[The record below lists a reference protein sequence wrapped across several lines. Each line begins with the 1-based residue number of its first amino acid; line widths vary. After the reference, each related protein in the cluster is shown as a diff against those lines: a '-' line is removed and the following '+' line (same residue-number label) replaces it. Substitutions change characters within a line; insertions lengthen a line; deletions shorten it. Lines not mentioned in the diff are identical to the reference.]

1 MESNAYIVRWPS
13 HPNRRA
19 FVGRSSQWQRPLR
32 RPTRPDDTASVSIVI
47 VGASVAGV
55 RTAQALRS
63 GGFEGSITLL
73 GEELHHPYDKPPI
86 TKAMLDASGDRAPIP
101 LLSEESLTAL
111 DVNLRLGERAVALD
125 PERRIVTTA
134 TGAALTYEHLVIA
147 TGVVPRT
154 LGAMDALSGVYA
166 MRTADDAA
174 DVQAALPHA
183 EHVVA
188 IGGGFIG
195 AEFASAAKNYGCS
208 VTVVEAQPIPMAH
221 VVGSEVGALLA
232 ELHTANGVELLTGV
246 AFSRFEGSQKVSAVV
261 LDDGR
266 SLPSDLV
273 VVGIGTL
280 PSTQW
285 LATSGLPIA
294 DGVECDEQLRVVGFP
309 DIHAAGDIAR
319 WPHPLYGTSMRIEHW
334 TNANDHGAVVA
345 ASILGHPVPATPVPY
360 VWSDQYGHR
369 IQIVGRPNAGEL
381 ALRVG
386 DAEDHLVALYADKDG
401 SLIGAV
407 VVDDPRLLMRCR
419 KAIAKGAR
427 VDEVDLA
434 PRKTSIGT

>member
-1 MESNAYIVRWPS
+1 M
-13 HPNRRA
+13 
-19 FVGRSSQWQRPLR
+19 
-32 RPTRPDDTASVSIVI
+32 SIVI

-73 GEELHHPYDKPPI
+73 GEEVHHPYDKPPI

-101 LLSEESLTAL
+101 LLSEESLAAL
-111 DVNLRLGERAVALD
+111 DVNLQLGVRAVALD
-125 PERRIVTTA
+125 PERRVVTTDA
-134 TGAALTYEHLVIA
+134 ESALPYEHLVIA

-154 LGAMDALSGVYA
+154 LGAMDTLSGVHV

-174 DVQAALPHA
+174 NLRAALPLA
-183 EHVVA
+183 EHVVT

-195 AEFASAAKNYGCS
+195 SEFATAARTYGRR
-208 VTVVEAQPIPMAH
+208 VTVVEAQQTPMAH

-232 ELHTANGVELLTGV
+232 ELHAANGVELLTGV
-246 AFSRFEGSQKVSAVV
+246 AFSHFEGRERVSAVV
-261 LDDGR
+261 LDNGR
-266 SLPSDLV
+266 SLPADLV
-273 VVGIGTL
+273 VVGIGST
-280 PSTQW
+280 PATQW
-285 LATSGLPIA
+285 LAASGLPIA
-294 DGVECDEQLRVVGFP
+294 NGVECDEQLRVIGFP
-309 DIHAAGDIAR
+309 EIHAAGDIAR
-319 WPHPLYGTSMRIEHW
+319 WPHPFYETSVRIEHW

-345 ASILGHPVPATPVPY
+345 ASILGHPIPATPVPY

-407 VVDDPRLLMRCR
+407 VVDDPRLLLRCR
-419 KAIAKGAR
+419 KAITNGAQ
-427 VDEVDLA
+427 VDEVELGS
-434 PRKTSIGT
+434 RKTAINK